1 VAGGAAL
8 VRHAGE
14 SIGRVRSGV
23 PVSTRAVT
31 PFRAAPLASVVGSVR
46 ILGIDPGSQIT
57 GFGVVDTVGNRTTV
71 VEWGSIRLE
80 GEHSDRLRSIFTAL
94 GRIVREYRP
103 AEIAIERVFLSR
115 NADSA
120 LKLGQARAAAICA
133 TFESNVPIYEYSARH
148 IKKAVVG
155 RGAAEKDQVQRMVQM
170 ILGVR
175 EAIAADAADALAAA
189 ICHANERVLRGTLQA
204 VGEAQR

>member
-1 VAGGAAL
+1 
-8 VRHAGE
+8 VRHAGKP
-14 SIGRVRSGV
+14 IGDLRVGV
-23 PVSTRAVT
+23 LVSTRPAV
-31 PFRAAPLASVVGSVR
+31 PLQPAPLASVIGSVR

-57 GFGVVDTVGNRTTV
+57 GFGVVDVVGNSTTA
-71 VEWGSIRLE
+71 VEWGSIRTG
-80 GEHSDRLRSIFTAL
+80 GEHSERLRSIFTAL
-94 GRIVREYRP
+94 GSIVREYRP

-133 TFESNVPIYEYSARH
+133 TFEANVPIYEYSARH

-155 RGAAEKDQVQRMVQM
+155 SGGAEKDQVQRMVQM

-175 EAIAADAADALAAA
+175 EAIAVDAADALAAA
-189 ICHANERVLRGTLQA
+189 ICHANTRTLREVLHA
-204 VGEAQR
+204 VGQARA